1 MAGVATVILAG
12 GKGTRMKSSLVKV
25 LHPIMGKSMLSYPIE
40 ASFEGLKTEKTVVVV
55 GHQAERVRKVFPD
68 SRLTFVSQDPQL
80 GSGHAVLC
88 TERTFQ
94 GYNGTILILC
104 GDVPLVRPETLREL
118 ATFHRRRRASLTVVT
133 TRLPDPKGY
142 GRVIRGQGEHIERI
156 VEEEDASPEERR
168 IDEVNT
174 GLYCAEA
181 SFLFAAL
188 KRVRTNN
195 RQGEYYLTDVVEI
208 GRQEKRSI
216 LAFQVADSDQFLGIN
231 TRIDLARASMIVRER
246 HLYGWMLDGVTITD
260 PRTTYIEADVTI
272 GRDTVIHGNCMIQGK
287 TSIGKHCIIGPNCLI
302 TDSQIDDRVTV
313 RPFSV
318 IEDSRIARSAVVG
331 PFSRLRPKSQ
341 VSEDARIGNFVEVK
355 KSLIGKGSKANHLAY
370 IGDATLGEKVNVGAG
385 TIFCNYDG
393 FEKHPTIVGNGVFVG
408 SNTEL
413 VAPLKIGDDAIIG
426 AGSTIT
432 RDVPDKS
439 LAVSR
444 TKQKN
449 IDQWRGK
456 GRKKP

>member
-1 MAGVATVILAG
+1 M
-12 GKGTRMKSSLVKV
+12 
-25 LHPIMGKSMLSYPIE
+25 
-40 ASFEGLKTEKTVVVV
+40 
-55 GHQAERVRKVFPD
+55 
-68 SRLTFVSQDPQL
+68 
-80 GSGHAVLC
+80 
-88 TERTFQ
+88 
-94 GYNGTILILC
+94 C